1 MTIDCVKL
9 SHGSGAGLAEL
20 LHDIVLPSL
29 TTQSGEPLEDAA
41 VLPSSVERLV
51 FTTDSFVV
59 DPIEFPGGDIG
70 KLAACGTI
78 NDLAMMGARPRYLS
92 VALILEEGLESG
104 LLRKVLQSL
113 RAVCESTG
121 VAISCGDT
129 KVVERGKADRV
140 FITTSGI
147 GTVSADV
154 NLSAANAREGDAVL
168 VSGPIGCHG
177 IAIMAQRANLGFA
190 SSVVSDCAPLDRLAA
205 ALLEAV
211 PHTRVMRDATRGGC
225 AAVLNELADA
235 SGVTMRVR
243 KTDLPVSDTVASAC
257 AYLGMEPLQ
266 IANEGTFIAVVP
278 GEQAGAAIEALRS
291 VPGGQGAAVI
301 GTVEGKGRFPVLLE
315 TEIGG
320 TRPVEVPP
328 GKLLPRIC

>member
-1 MTIDCVKL
+1 MNIDQVKL
-9 SHGSGAGLAEL
+9 SHGSGSGLAEL
-20 LHDIVLPSL
+20 LRDVVLPPL
-29 TTQSGEPLEDAA
+29 TVGSPGALEDAA
-41 VLPSSVERLV
+41 VLAPESERLV

-92 VALILEEGLESG
+92 VALILEEGLERE
-104 LLRKVLQSL
+104 LLDRILRSL
-113 RAVCESTG
+113 RTVCESSG

-147 GTVSADV
+147 GTLRDTVDI
-154 NLSAANAREGDAVL
+154 SAANAREGDAVL
-168 VSGPIGCHG
+168 VSGPIGRHG

-190 SSVVSDCAPLDRLAA
+190 SSVVSDCAPLDRLAG

-211 PHTRVMRDATRGGC
+211 PRTRVMRDATRGGC
-225 AAVLNELADA
+225 AAVLNELAEA
-235 SGVTMRVR
+235 SGVSIRVR
-243 KTDLPVSDTVASAC
+243 ATDLPVSDTVASAC
-257 AYLGMEPLQ
+257 AYLGMEPLA
-266 IANEGTFIAVVP
+266 IANEGTFAAVVP
-278 GEQAGAAIEALRS
+278 ADKADTALEALRAL
-291 VPGGQGAAVI
+291 PNGEGAAVI
-301 GTVEGKGRFPVLLE
+301 GTVETKARFPVVLE

-320 TRPVEVPP
+320 TRPVELPP